1 MRNYKVEVKEIS
13 KEVSPKVRVML
24 KDTTDCIGLDKAT
37 QENPEGVF
45 IEPDFYAVL
54 SIHNENSDDKDY
66 ENYIIVDKSGKRYST
81 GSQSFW
87 ESFLDIMA
95 DMNGIDEEW
104 KLKVYRMPSK
114 NRQGKDFLTCS
125 IE

>member
-24 KDTTDCIGLDKAT
+24 KDTTDCIRLDKAT

-87 ESFLDIMA
+87 DSFLDIMA

-104 KLKVYRMPSK
+104 KLKAYRMPSK